1 MFRRGSEDTKAS
13 PIFQCGGTIITS
25 RFILTAAHCEIPEF
39 HMVIA
44 RFFPSFIE
52 SETNNISA
60 FRVGEHAISG
70 PDVPFSV
77 NGR

>member
-1 MFRRGSEDTKAS
+1 MECFTRIQNVKSYLVFSTFQSLIMFRRGSEDRKAS

-44 RFFPSFIE
+44 R
-52 SETNNISA
+52 
-60 FRVGEHAISG
+60 
-70 PDVPFSV
+70 
-77 NGR
+77 